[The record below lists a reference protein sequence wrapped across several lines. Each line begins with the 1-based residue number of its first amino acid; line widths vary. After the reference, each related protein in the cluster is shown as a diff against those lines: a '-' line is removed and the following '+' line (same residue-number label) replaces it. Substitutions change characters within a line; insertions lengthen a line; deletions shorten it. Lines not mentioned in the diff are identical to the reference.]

1 MSRDQDRDS
10 CEYVLALVRAA
21 GLPGYKATQ
30 PGEQQSTR
38 LVAQGEEL
46 ATHELIRACQLPG
59 YDPDRLAIRT
69 SPVTTPKAAA
79 CGASST
85 VSSRSPSVNPRLSS
99 RQFAVLSISVSGGE
113 ALTELEAKMG
123 TSFAVDRR
131 GTSVW
136 VAEVSHGGSRRAF
149 SFMGSQLP
157 TFADLLGDLGTPSLK
172 LSIERIDLSAF
183 KASGE
188 GVRDGEPPQWPDSL
202 TKALRTGLGRSS

>member
-1 MSRDQDRDS
+1 MSAQDRDS
-10 CEYVLALVRAA
+10 CDDVLALVRQA
-21 GLPGYKATQ
+21 GLPGYKAAK
-30 PGEQQSTR
+30 PHGQQ
-38 LVAQGEEL
+38 VARSVARGAEL

-59 YDPDRLAIRT
+59 YNPDRLAVRIA
-69 SPVTTPKAAA
+69 PVGTPEAAA
-79 CGASST
+79 CGAPSP
-85 VSSRSPSVNPRLSS
+85 VSSPSPSGKPRLSS
-99 RQFAVLSISVSGGE
+99 RQFAVLSISASGSE

-136 VAEVSHGGSRRAF
+136 VAEASHGGSSRAF